1 MILEDGRPDLPVPGL
16 LAGRLGTTG
25 EKASVGQPDLDS
37 WETLDTKKVFDRSP
51 WMKVFVEKVELPGGE
66 IVDDYY
72 QIYMPPSALIVARTE
87 DGKIVVERAYRHG
100 LRRVSLLLPA
110 GGISPGE
117 DPLDAAKR
125 ELLEET
131 GYAAPHWR
139 KLGTFAA
146 HSNQGGGRI
155 EIFVATGARKEAD
168 PDRGDLEEIEVILLT
183 QDELLDA
190 LRMGEVASLGAIAAL
205 GFIAAGIAD

>member
-1 MILEDGRPDLPVPGL
+1 VIMEDGRPDRPVAGL
-16 LAGRLGTTG
+16 LSIGVDAAVVR
-25 EKASVGQPDLDS
+25 ASTDLAS
-37 WETLDTKKVFDRSP
+37 WKTLDTQEVFDRSP
-51 WMKVFVEKVELPGGE
+51 WMKVYMEKVELPGGE

-72 QIYMPPSALIVARTE
+72 QIYMPPSVLIVARTE
-87 DGKIVVERAYRHG
+87 DDRIVVERAYRHG

-117 DPLDAAKR
+117 DPLEAARR

-131 GYAAPHWR
+131 GYVAPEWR

-146 HSNQGGGRI
+146 HTNQGGGRI
-155 EIFVATGARKEAD
+155 EMFVASGARKEAD

-183 QDELLDA
+183 QDELIDA
-190 LRMGEVASLGAIAAL
+190 LKRGEVASLGAIAAL
-205 GFIAAGIAD
+205 GFIAVGIAG

>member
-1 MILEDGRPDLPVPGL
+1 MILEDGRPDAPVQGVFNGMAGAGSEPTSIDSFGL
-16 LAGRLGTTG
+16 
-25 EKASVGQPDLDS
+25 AS
-37 WETLDTKKVFDRSP
+37 WKTLDTQEVFDLSP
-51 WMKVFVEKVELPGGE
+51 WMKIFKEKVELPGGE

-72 QIYMPPSALIVARTE
+72 QIFMPSSALIIARTE
-87 DGKIVVERAYRHG
+87 DDRFIVERAYRHG

-125 ELLEET
+125 ELVEET
-131 GYAAPHWR
+131 GYVAPNWR

-155 EIFVATGARKEAD
+155 EIFVASGARKEAD
-168 PDRGDLEEIEVILLT
+168 PDRTDLEEIEVVLLT
-183 QDELLDA
+183 KNELIA
-190 LRMGEVASLGAIAAL
+190 SVKEGQVASLGAIAAL
-205 GFIAAGIAD
+205 GFIALGIAD

>member
-1 MILEDGRPDLPVPGL
+1 MILEDGRPDRPVQGVL
-16 LAGRLGTTG
+16 SGTADVGSELVSTDSVLWKTLGTQ
-25 EKASVGQPDLDS
+25 E
-37 WETLDTKKVFDRSP
+37 VFDLSP
-51 WMKVFVEKVELPGGE
+51 WMKIFKEKVELPGGK

-72 QIYMPPSALIVARTE
+72 QIFMPSSALIIATTE
-87 DGKIVVERAYRHG
+87 DGRFIVERAYRHG

-117 DPLDAAKR
+117 DPLNAAKR

-131 GYAAPHWR
+131 GYVAPDWR

-155 EIFVATGARKEAD
+155 EMFVASGARKEAE
-168 PDRGDLEEIEVILLT
+168 PDRNDLEEIEVVLLT
-183 QDELLDA
+183 RTELIA
-190 LRMGEVASLGAIAAL
+190 SVKGGQVASLGAIAAL
-205 GFIAAGIAD
+205 GFIALGIAD